1 MILFERENLY
11 LYFYTFAGPRKEG
24 DQQEYRTAA
33 EKATEAG
40 PGAAPVYRAGFGRGA
55 PAPQFN
61 MRLKVYKAISVI
73 AESALA
79 DPPIA
84 TSVPSLALASG
95 PSLLIY
101 KNLKP
106 FYKFTTPSSKVNR
119 VEEEVWARAQ
129 QSDFSSNK
137 LIAVLRQLALEIS
150 VKNLSAVSQTL
161 LTLPED
167 ERDAFVQKYA
177 SKGLSNPSTITC
189 VTTMK
194 RSSAETLDVLIC
206 GTERGQVHVVDSQ
219 AFSVVMTY
227 KLQWIPSHLIALGTY
242 DVEYRIFVVT
252 RNGKIYSLS
261 REDQTCSESAII
273 ECNCPI
279 VDLVIHN
286 RSLAVAN
293 TDKTLS
299 FFTMKGRRLNRI
311 KINEEIRALEQFVYV
326 AKQLTGVIV
335 QLESELR
342 IYNEHYLLDVIT
354 FDKPISWVK
363 YGEYGREDGA
373 LLVGNKEGGLS
384 IRLFRRKAA
393 FEEKVYQK
401 DAFLLKY
408 ETTKRFTEIAQVSTS
423 VSQTATA
430 LPIDMTVDVNGFGPT
445 FRLTVHLTS
454 SAKVP
459 LYKHYLSLLSPP
471 SMYIFSQPL
480 VPVPLLIPG
489 KEFTYTSLVTCPNPE
504 KGLQSDIKLVLCNET
519 STTPLLTVVIAM
531 PISDLNVLD

>member
-1 MILFERENLY
+1 MGTKSGSTTKWTLALYENSLRLFTHKN
-11 LYFYTFAGPRKEG
+11 
-24 DQQEYRTAA
+24 
-33 EKATEAG
+33 
-40 PGAAPVYRAGFGRGA
+40 
-55 PAPQFN
+55 
-61 MRLKVYKAISVI
+61 I
-73 AESALA
+73 
-79 DPPIA
+79 

-150 VKNLSAVSQTL
+150 VKNLSAISQTL

-206 GTERGQVHVVDSQ
+206 GTERGQVHVVDS
-219 AFSVVMTY
+219 
-227 KLQWIPSHLIALGTY
+227 TY

-293 TDKTLS
+293 ADKTLS

-326 AKQLTGVIV
+326 AKQFTGVIV

-384 IRLFRRKAA
+384 IRLFRRKAT

-445 FRLTVHLTS
+445 FRITVHLTS

-480 VPVPLLIPG
+480 IPVPLLIPG
-489 KEFTYTSLVTCPNPE
+489 KEFTYTSLVTCLNPE